1 MDLIEI
7 GAKIGIYFIPF
18 LFALCFH
25 EYAHGWVA
33 RLRGDNTAQ
42 MMGRLSM
49 NPVVHMDLIGTLI
62 LPLIS
67 IIFGTPIFFGW
78 AKPVPVNSRNLKNPR
93 VDMFWIALAG
103 PVSNLI
109 LAAVGAFLMALTAKF
124 FLASSFAAGFIEILK
139 VFIVTNLFLA
149 FFNMIPLH
157 PLDGGKILA
166 RFLPA
171 QLNYK
176 LEQNEHITSM
186 ILMALVL
193 TNMLRFLAIPV
204 FWSANHLVTLALGG
218 LGV

>member
-1 MDLIEI
+1 
-7 GAKIGIYFIPF
+7 
-18 LFALCFH
+18 
-25 EYAHGWVA
+25 
-33 RLRGDNTAQ
+33 
-42 MMGRLSM
+42 MGRLSM